1 MNVPLVVKGLT
12 AVGLCCLLL
21 GKANAQ
27 TWEKNNPI
35 IHIDSLPTIFYS
47 VILHFQNRL
56 DQQTL
61 KSHRLAFWHAVN
73 HAETG
78 KITRWD
84 DQYSIGQIR
93 VTATYI
99 VGDGHCRFV
108 ESNIQHNHKNYSFE
122 DFLCWSETTK
132 SWTLRN
138 KY

>member
-1 MNVPLVVKGLT
+1 MNVQSVVKGLT

-27 TWEKNNPI
+27 TWEKNNPLI
-35 IHIDSLPTIFYS
+35 YIDSLPTFVYS

-56 DQQTL
+56 DPQTI

-73 HAETG
+73 HVETG
-78 KITRWD
+78 NFTRWD
-84 DQYSIGQIR
+84 DQYSIGVVRI
-93 VTATYI
+93 TATYK
-99 VGDGHCRFV
+99 VSDGHCRFV
-108 ESNIQHNHKNYSFE
+108 ESNILHNNKNYSFE